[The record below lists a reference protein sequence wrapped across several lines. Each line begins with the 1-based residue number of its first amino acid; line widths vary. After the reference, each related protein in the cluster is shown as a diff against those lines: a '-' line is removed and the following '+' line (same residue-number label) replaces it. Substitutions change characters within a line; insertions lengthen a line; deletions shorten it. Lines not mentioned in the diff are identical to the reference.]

1 MCCVKMCDC
10 TIAYETVQ
18 LHISILEVVCL
29 HLESTGMM

>member
-1 MCCVKMCDC
+1 MNVMCNC

-18 LHISILEVVCL
+18 LHSYVLEVVCL